1 MKNTVKKA
9 FWGIL
14 LLLTAAAL
22 IIYGMGIGPEIFG
35 LPLYKL
41 IFTAVLVAWTVAK
54 IVFSD
59 TLRERFKIFF
69 PLALIFMLLE
79 PEIAAWASLPDENI
93 VNNWFVLL
101 AAVIADSAFNLL
113 IPKRTKKEHSNRFSN
128 ATHYFDVSKTT
139 KSNVYNRMGNT
150 EVYYQNAELA
160 DPAVE
165 LELTVSN
172 KMGNVSM
179 YVPTDWIVE
188 DEISNHMGNVEIR
201 ENTGCGI
208 RLILKGENKMGNI
221 EVI

>member
-1 MKNTVKKA
+1 
-9 FWGIL
+9 
-14 LLLTAAAL
+14 
-22 IIYGMGIGPEIFG
+22 
-35 LPLYKL
+35 LYKFIFSIILAAWIIAKL
-41 IFTAVLVAWTVAK
+41 I
-54 IVFSD
+54 FSD
-59 TLRERFKIFF
+59 TLRERFKLFF
-69 PLALIFMLLE
+69 PIALLFMLLE
-79 PEIAAWASLPDENI
+79 TEIADWAKLPDENI
-93 VNNWFVLL
+93 INNWFVLL

-172 KMGNVSM
+172 KMGNVSI

>member
-1 MKNTVKKA
+1 MKNTIKKA
-9 FWGIL
+9 FGGVL

-22 IIYGMGIGPEIFG
+22 IVYGAGIGPEIFG
-35 LPLYKL
+35 MPLYKFIFSIILAAWIIAKL
-41 IFTAVLVAWTVAK
+41 I
-54 IVFSD
+54 FSD
-59 TLRERFKIFF
+59 TLRERFKLFF
-69 PLALIFMLLE
+69 PIALLFMLLE
-79 PEIAAWASLPDENI
+79 TEIAAWAKLTDENI
-93 VNNWFVLL
+93 INNWFVLL
-101 AAVIADSAFNLL
+101 AAVIADSAFTLL

-172 KMGNVSM
+172 KMGNVSI

-188 DEISNHMGNVEIR
+188 DEISNHRGNVEIR

-208 RLILKGENKMGNI
+208 RRILKGENKMGNI

>member
-1 MKNTVKKA
+1 
-9 FWGIL
+9 
-14 LLLTAAAL
+14 
-22 IIYGMGIGPEIFG
+22 
-35 LPLYKL
+35 
-41 IFTAVLVAWTVAK
+41 
-54 IVFSD
+54 
-59 TLRERFKIFF
+59 
-69 PLALIFMLLE
+69 
-79 PEIAAWASLPDENI
+79 
-93 VNNWFVLL
+93 
-101 AAVIADSAFNLL
+101 
-113 IPKRTKKEHSNRFSN
+113 
-128 ATHYFDVSKTT
+128 
-139 KSNVYNRMGNT
+139 MGNT

-172 KMGNVSM
+172 KMGNVSI